1 MMMFHSKKS
10 PLTRLKCL
18 TRNKNH
24 ALFVS
29 DVHLSENKPELT
41 ALFLKFLNEKAM
53 FAQELYILGDLF
65 NVWLGDDLI
74 GSFELDII
82 AALRALTNSG
92 VKTYFLAGNRDF
104 FVSEEFLKLAGIAAL
119 SDPIEIS
126 LLNHKLLLTHGDLLC
141 SADKLYQRYRS
152 FVQHPLSRKI
162 FLNFPKQV
170 RRYIINKLRS
180 RSKQY
185 QQQQPISK
193 LDVTEEGVQKILA
206 QKQANTIIHGHIHRA
221 NTINHNVNN
230 RLITRYVL
238 GTWHHTGS
246 YIVLNDQSI
255 EIKVFQ

>member
-1 MMMFHSKKS
+1 MTLS
-10 PLTRLKCL
+10 
-18 TRNKNH
+18 KNH
-24 ALFVS
+24 ILFVS

-41 ALFLKFLNEKAM
+41 ALFLKFLNEKAS

-74 GSFELDII
+74 GSFELEII
-82 AALRALTNSG
+82 AALRALANSG

-104 FVSEEFLKLAGIAAL
+104 FVGEEFLKLAGLTAL
-119 SDPIEIS
+119 CDPSEIS
-126 LLNHKLLLTHGDLLC
+126 FLNHKLLLTHGDLLC
-141 SADKLYQRYRS
+141 SADKLYQRYRA

-185 QQQQPISK
+185 QQQQPIAK
-193 LDVTEEGVQKILA
+193 LDVTEEGVQIMLA
-206 QKQANTIIHGHIHRA
+206 QKQATVIIHGHVHRA
-221 NTINHNVNN
+221 NQFTHTVNN
-230 RLITRYVL
+230 RAITRYVL

-246 YIVLNDQSI
+246 YIVLDDQSI
-255 EIKVFQ
+255 EINVFQ